1 MDTSSLPQID
11 AGAQAAAEAFIGAWI
26 WLGLAVFIV
35 LLFRNFLQNVV
46 EGIAIQWGDEYEQD
60 EVVWLHLN
68 GDRRPARIA
77 RFGLARTS
85 FYCYDIVVE
94 DGETTITGGTL
105 LTVPNSEV
113 KGLRIERPLGKLD
126 FPKKADYESGT
137 DQSEFDKP

>member
-1 MDTSSLPQID
+1 MNASALPQID
-11 AGAQAAAEAFIGAWI
+11 AGTQAAAEAFVGAWI
-26 WLGLAVFIV
+26 WVGLALFLV

-46 EGIAIQWGDEYEQD
+46 EGMSIQWGSEYEQD

-85 FYCYDIVVE
+85 FYWYDVLE
-94 DGETTITGGTL
+94 KDGKTTITGGTL

-113 KGLRIERPLGKLD
+113 KLLRIERPLDKLD
-126 FPKKADYESGT
+126 LLPPER
-137 DQSEFDKP
+137 

>member
-1 MDTSSLPQID
+1 MNASALPQID
-11 AGAQAAAEAFIGAWI
+11 AGTQAAAEAFVGAWS
-26 WLGLAVFIV
+26 WVGLALFLV

-46 EGIAIQWGDEYEQD
+46 EGMSIQWGSEYEQD

-85 FYCYDIVVE
+85 FYCYDILE
-94 DGETTITGGTL
+94 RDGKMTITGGTL

-113 KGLRIERPLGKLD
+113 KGLRIERPLDKLD
-126 FPKKADYESGT
+126 LLPPER
-137 DQSEFDKP
+137 

>member
-1 MDTSSLPQID
+1 LDASSLPQID
-11 AGAQAAAEAFIGAWI
+11 AGTQAAAEAFVGAWL
-26 WLGLAVFIV
+26 WVAVALFLV

-46 EGIAIQWGDEYEQD
+46 EGISIQWGNEYEQD

-85 FYCYDIVVE
+85 FYCYDVLE
-94 DGETTITGGTL
+94 KDGKATITGGTL

-113 KGLRIERPLGKLD
+113 KGLRIERPLDKLD
-126 FPKKADYESGT
+126 LLPPER
-137 DQSEFDKP
+137 

>member
-1 MDTSSLPQID
+1 MDTTKLPHID
-11 AGAQAAAEAFIGAWI
+11 AGTQAAAEAFIGAWL
-26 WLGLAVFIV
+26 WVGGAVFLV

-46 EGIAIQWGDEYEQD
+46 EGMAIQWGREYEQD

-85 FYCYDIVVE
+85 FYCYDVLDK
-94 DGETTITGGTL
+94 DGKQIITGGTL

-113 KGLRIERPLGKLD
+113 KGLRIERPLDKLD
-126 FPKKADYESGT
+126 LLPPER
-137 DQSEFDKP
+137 

>member
-1 MDTSSLPQID
+1 MNTSPLPHID
-11 AGAQAAAEAFIGAWI
+11 AGTQAAAEAFVGAWI
-26 WLGLAVFIV
+26 WVGLALVLV

-46 EGIAIQWGDEYEQD
+46 EGMSIQWGSEYEQD

-85 FYCYDIVVE
+85 FYCYDVLE
-94 DGETTITGGTL
+94 KDGKTTITGGTL

-113 KGLRIERPLGKLD
+113 KLLRIERPLDKLD
-126 FPKKADYESGT
+126 LLPPER
-137 DQSEFDKP
+137 

>member
-1 MDTSSLPQID
+1 MDTPKLPQID
-11 AGAQAAAEAFIGAWI
+11 ASTQAAAEAFVGAWL
-26 WLGLAVFIV
+26 WVGVALFLV

-46 EGIAIQWGDEYEQD
+46 EGISIQWGNEYEQD

-85 FYCYDIVVE
+85 FYCYDVVE
-94 DGETTITGGTL
+94 RNGKMTITGGTL

-113 KGLRIERPLGKLD
+113 KLLRIERPLDKLD
-126 FPKKADYESGT
+126 LLPPER
-137 DQSEFDKP
+137 

>member
-1 MDTSSLPQID
+1 LDTSQLPHID
-11 AGAQAAAEAFIGAWI
+11 AGTQAAAEAFVGAWL
-26 WLGLAVFIV
+26 WVAVALFLL

-46 EGIAIQWGDEYEQD
+46 EGISIQWGNEYEQD

-85 FYCYDIVVE
+85 FYCYDVTDR
-94 DGETTITGGTL
+94 DGKMTITGGTL

-113 KGLRIERPLGKLD
+113 KGLRIERPLDKLD
-126 FPKKADYESGT
+126 LLPPER
-137 DQSEFDKP
+137 

>member
-1 MDTSSLPQID
+1 MDASSLPQID
-11 AGAQAAAEAFIGAWI
+11 AGTQAAAEAFVGAWL
-26 WLGLAVFIV
+26 WVAVALFLV

-46 EGIAIQWGDEYEQD
+46 EGISIQWGNEYEQD

-85 FYCYDIVVE
+85 FYCYDVLE
-94 DGETTITGGTL
+94 KDGKATITGGTL

-113 KGLRIERPLGKLD
+113 KGLRIERPLDKLD
-126 FPKKADYESGT
+126 LLPPER
-137 DQSEFDKP
+137 